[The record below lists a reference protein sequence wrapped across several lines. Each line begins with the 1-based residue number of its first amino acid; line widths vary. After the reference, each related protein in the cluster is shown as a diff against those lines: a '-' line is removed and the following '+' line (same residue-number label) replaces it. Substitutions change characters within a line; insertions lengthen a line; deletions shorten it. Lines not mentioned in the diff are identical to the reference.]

1 MNEQPAVSPD
11 GRARRWLIASLVVY
25 LGLLTWLVLWKLGMP
40 YVGEGAFIPRPFKW
54 IPFISTAEAGASPPL
69 ELLGNLLLFVPL
81 GLFVGSLRPA
91 WMWWQALLAFAGVSA
106 LFELAQH
113 YLSIGSFDST
123 DVLVNTLGGMAGL
136 GLATLARRRWRD
148 RTTAVMAKVMT
159 VITAV
164 ALVASVAFAVS
175 PMRYNPTE
183 DVIVPGVGED

>member
-1 MNEQPAVSPD
+1 MDEEPAVSPD
-11 GRARRWLIASLVVY
+11 GRPRRWLIASFVVY
-25 LGLLTWLVLWKLGMP
+25 LGLLTWLVLWKLGVP

-69 ELLGNLLLFVPL
+69 ELLGNLLLFVPF
-81 GLFVGSLRPA
+81 GLFVGALWPRSRR
-91 WMWWQALLAFAGVSA
+91 WQALLVFASVSV

-123 DVLVNTLGGMAGL
+123 DVIVNTLGGMAGL
-136 GLATLARRRWRD
+136 GLAMLARRRWGD
-148 RTTAVMAKVMT
+148 RTTAVMAKVLT

-164 ALVASVAFAVS
+164 ALVASVAFAAS

-183 DVIVPGVGED
+183 DVIVPGVGES